1 MSFFLSSYLSLVKL
15 SKNGCP
21 KWKDWG
27 TRILWL
33 NDDTTADGQIKSIKN
48 TIFWCRLDARSGELP
63 TMFVIFFSFVDSSSH
78 PRAVIHATRLPLPQ
92 NTRYL
97 KEETTI
103 HPHLLI
109 FLFIYLHFILFFY
122 AISSSSPTRKITEK
136 ILKRI
141 KHKNKYLLIG
151 RGNYIYFYTVG
162 SSRCQT
168 RIWNL
173 NFQGRPPTLEILG
186 QHNILS
192 IIWPCA

>member
-1 MSFFLSSYLSLVKL
+1 MQAWCQEWGVTYHVCDFLFFRWFVLPSPGS
-15 SKNGCP
+15 N
-21 KWKDWG
+21 
-27 TRILWL
+27 TRH
-33 NDDTTADGQIKSIKN
+33 S
-48 TIFWCRLDARSGELP
+48 
-63 TMFVIFFSFVDSSSH
+63 
-78 PRAVIHATRLPLPQ
+78 LPLPQ

-97 KEETTI
+97 KEETTV

-122 AISSSSPTRKITEK
+122 AISSSLRTRKITEK